1 MFHKLNIKV
10 LVIILVI
17 LVAVI
22 FIIDMMGDKERSFR
36 SEIIEVD
43 TASITSVV
51 INIPKDQVEIVLSR
65 TGSSSDWIVMS
76 EGNKYPADISV
87 VKNILSQLNDIKAE
101 RVAATSKDKWDQF
114 EVSDSTGTRVI
125 LKDGNTEV
133 ADLYVGKFSYAQ
145 PPQGAQQNPYQQ
157 QRGKMTSF
165 VRLEDENEVYAV
177 DGFLKMSY
185 QNDVNSY
192 RDKNLVNVN
201 KEDISRMVFQYP
213 DNQTFSLTRNNE
225 QWLINGQMA
234 DSASAVAYINK
245 IFKLT
250 SSNFVDPATVKTGG
264 AAYTLRIEG
273 NNFTP
278 IDLHAYPSDS
288 TTQYVITSSLN
299 TGAEFDGA
307 KAKLF
312 EKIFVQEPE
321 FLPKENVTNQLIPYG
336 E

>member
-1 MFHKLNIKV
+1 MFHKLNIKI

-36 SEIIEVD
+36 SDIIEVD

-51 INIPKDQVEIVLSR
+51 INIPKDQAEIILSR
-65 TGSSSDWIVMS
+65 TGSSSNWVVMS
-76 EGNKYPADISV
+76 QGNKYAADISV
-87 VKNILSQLNDIKAE
+87 VKNILAQLNDIKAE
-101 RVAATSKDKWDQF
+101 RVAATNEDKWDQF

-125 LKDGNTEV
+125 LKDGNNEV

-165 VRLEDENEVYAV
+165 VRLADENEVYAV

-192 RDKNLVNVN
+192 RNKSLVNVN
-201 KEDISRMVFQYP
+201 KDDISRLVFQYP
-213 DNQTFSLTRNNE
+213 NNQSFSLTKNNN
-225 QWLINGQMA
+225 QWMINGQLA
-234 DSASAVAYINK
+234 DSAGTVGYINK
-245 IFKLT
+245 IYRLT
-250 SSNFVDPATVKTGG
+250 SSNFVAPSTPKTGD
-264 AAYTLRIEG
+264 AEYTLRIEG

-278 IDLHAYPSDS
+278 IDLRAFPSDS
-288 TTQYVITSSLN
+288 ITQFVVTSSFN
-299 TGAEFDGA
+299 ADAEFDGA
-307 KAKLF
+307 KSKLF
-312 EKIFVQEPE
+312 EKIFIQKAELMPG
-321 FLPKENVTNQLIPYG
+321 ENA